1 MPRLF
6 VFAVGGTGARVMRAL
21 AMLISAGEL
30 ADYEV
35 VPILIDYDVLNG
47 DLNNTYKQMCLYKGV
62 HEKVYGDGIIMPY
75 NGMVSPTLTP
85 VMSFSPNNAIVG
97 SNSFMMDMHMPYH
110 HMRGGDVIGYPK
122 LTENEHLFRLLLD
135 SLFTTGSYG
144 ELSQDLCVGFK
155 GNAKI
160 ARLGYAA
167 LKIQESI
174 EFRTFLNVITPNRD
188 RIVVVGSTF
197 GGTGSVGVLE
207 ILKQLRYGQHIPI
220 NNIATVLVEPYFL
233 PQIAPAMGVGDSR
246 PVFAKRSRE
255 FLKFYMESGLA
266 GIVNATYRIGM
277 DDYVIYETAIG
288 GPNQRNIAHPVELL
302 SAMVICEY
310 ATTGQEGTFE
320 YHYGRNNLQFV
331 NERIDEHDF
340 YQLPNGRM
348 TLELLGQLV
357 LAAKFYNEYFWNDNR
372 ITNSYFFR
380 ELCRNSAL
388 DRSFC
393 DQLHDMFAET
403 VYWIEEMSKDTNN
416 KYALRLFNMDAP
428 LEDTIIGHLYNP
440 NRRGFLAHFFRQDIV
455 RDYID
460 SMNRCYHAIRNE
472 AWFSNASS
480 EQIFIRLLSE
490 SSRNIYYNFN
500 V

>member
-21 AMLISAGEL
+21 TMLMSAGEL

-47 DLNNTYKQMCLYKGV
+47 DLKNTDELMHVYKDI
-62 HEKVYGDGIIMPY
+62 HEKAIDGGLPIH
-75 NGMVSPTLTP
+75 NDGVVCPTLTP
-85 VMSFSPNNAIVG
+85 IMSFSPNNAVG
-97 SNSFMMDMHMPYH
+97 SNSFMMDMHTPH
-110 HMRGGDVIGYPK
+110 PHMSVGDVIGYPA
-122 LTENEHLFRLLLD
+122 LAGNEHLFRLLLE
-135 SLFTTGSYG
+135 SLFTTGFYG
-144 ELSQDLCVGFK
+144 ELNQDLCVGFK

-167 LKIQESI
+167 LKIQDTI
-174 EFRTFLNVITPNRD
+174 EFRTFLNVIAPDRD
-188 RIVVVGSTF
+188 KIVVVGSTF
-197 GGTGSVGVLE
+197 GGMGSVGVLE
-207 ILKQLRYGQHIPI
+207 ILKQLRSGLHIPI
-220 NNIATVLVEPYFL
+220 HNIATVLVGPYFL
-233 PQIAPAMGVGDSR
+233 PRIDPAMGVGDCR

-255 FLKFYMESGLA
+255 FSKFYMESGLA

-277 DDYVIYETAIG
+277 DDYAMCETAIG

-302 SAMVICEY
+302 SAMAICEY
-310 ATTGQEGTFE
+310 VTTGQEGTFE

-331 NERIDEHDF
+331 NERIEEHDF

-348 TLELLGQLV
+348 TFELLGQLV
-357 LAAKFYNEYFWNDNR
+357 LAAKFYNEYFGHDNR
-372 ITNSYFFR
+372 ITSSYFFR
-380 ELCRNSAL
+380 EFCRNSAL

-393 DQLHDMFAET
+393 DQLHEMFAEI
-403 VYWIEEMSKDTNN
+403 VHWIEEMSKDTNN
-416 KYALRLFNMDAP
+416 KYALRLFEVSAP
-428 LEDTIIGHLYNP
+428 LEETIIGHPYNL
-440 NRRGFLAHFFRQDIV
+440 NRRGFLANFFGQDIV

-460 SMNRCYHAIRNE
+460 SMNRCYHTIRNE

-480 EQIFIRLLSE
+480 EQILIRLLYE
-490 SSRNIYYNFN
+490 SSRNIFHNFN